1 MEKCIKCGKCEKTCP
16 KLEAGGL
23 KKEIKK
29 SYAAINKNG
38 FLINES
44 ASGGIYPLL
53 AGTFLKKGGKVFA
66 AVYQKNFKVGIQE
79 IKNFE
84 MIKAGCG
91 SKYVQSQ
98 TGDSYSKVR
107 TLLEQGEQVLYFA
120 LPCQIA
126 GLYKFLGRNYEGLY
140 TVEMVCHGVPAEK
153 LFLEYIS
160 YMEDILGS
168 RIESI
173 KHRYKKDRFEK
184 IVAITLCI
192 ETVDGKKI
200 IKDSADDPY
209 LLAFRTG
216 ISIGSHCTSCSFS
229 CIKRTA
235 DITIGDFLCLG
246 TIKPFHEDISKGVST
261 VLANS
266 DKGEKMLDELGEN
279 IFLEERELKEC
290 MVFNTNLWKRTE
302 KHPLYDK
309 FYKEV
314 YREDFNV
321 VRKKYM
327 DHNRKNKIA
336 KVVKRGARTLF
347 GTNGVCS
354 YMKYVAEKKGTM
366 EEIDKVLSE

>member
-1 MEKCIKCGKCEKTCP
+1 M
-16 KLEAGGL
+16 
-23 KKEIKK
+23 
-29 SYAAINKNG
+29 
-38 FLINES
+38 
-44 ASGGIYPLL
+44 
-53 AGTFLKKGGKVFA
+53 
-66 AVYQKNFKVGIQE
+66 
-79 IKNFE
+79 
-84 MIKAGCG
+84 
-91 SKYVQSQ
+91 
-98 TGDSYSKVR
+98 
-107 TLLEQGEQVLYFA
+107 
-120 LPCQIA
+120 
-126 GLYKFLGRNYEGLY
+126 
-140 TVEMVCHGVPAEK
+140 
-153 LFLEYIS
+153 
-160 YMEDILGS
+160 
-168 RIESI
+168 
-173 KHRYKKDRFEK
+173 
-184 IVAITLCI
+184 
-192 ETVDGKKI
+192 
-200 IKDSADDPY
+200 
-209 LLAFRTG
+209 
-216 ISIGSHCTSCSFS
+216 
-229 CIKRTA
+229 
-235 DITIGDFLCLG
+235 CLG